1 MLDSAFVREN
11 DSAWQA
17 QPAAGDQSL
26 PTAVGWLAMGLNAL
40 LFLTEVTYLIP
51 RAGVRDTEVLA
62 VSLLVGTPLV
72 NLVVFLDYYR
82 RGLWMQGSAKAGKG
96 DPRPL
101 QAPVRWLVIA
111 MNVLLLFSE
120 TVMFLEFGIN
130 IWNPLEVFVTV
141 LWVTT
146 PVVSLAMFLD
156 YNRRRV

>member
-1 MLDSAFVREN
+1 VSEN

-17 QPAAGDQSL
+17 RVEAGDPPL
-26 PTAVGWLAMGLNAL
+26 PTTVGWLAIGLNVL

-62 VSLLVGTPLV
+62 VSLLVGTPVV
-72 NLVVFLDYYR
+72 NLVMFLDYYR

-101 QAPVRWLVIA
+101 PAPVRWLVIA

-120 TVMFLEFGIN
+120 TVLFLERGIN
-130 IWNPLEVFVTV
+130 IRNPLEVLVTS
-141 LWVTT
+141 LMVTT
-146 PVVSLAMFLD
+146 TIVSLAMFLD